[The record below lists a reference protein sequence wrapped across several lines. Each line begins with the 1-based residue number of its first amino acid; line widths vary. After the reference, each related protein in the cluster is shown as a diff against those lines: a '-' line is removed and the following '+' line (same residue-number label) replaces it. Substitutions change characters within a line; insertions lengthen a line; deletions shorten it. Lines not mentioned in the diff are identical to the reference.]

1 MAKLSGMSRILAID
15 YGQKKCGIAVSDPLR
30 IIANGLTTVPT
41 TQLFDFLEQYFQEEA
56 VSLLVLGLPH
66 HLDGNPAQL
75 YPEIQEL
82 GGRLAKKFPGLD
94 IAFEDETLSSVEA
107 QSAIRESG
115 ISKKRRRDKTL
126 VDKIA
131 AVIILQQFMEKQ
143 RNQL

>member
-1 MAKLSGMSRILAID
+1 MSRIMAID

-41 TQLFDFLEQYFQEEA
+41 TQLFDFLEQYFREEA

-75 YPEIQEL
+75 YSEIQAL
-82 GGRLAKKFPGLD
+82 GSRLEKKFPGLS